1 MPQLTVTAIPGL
13 EAGTWVVDPTHSEI
27 SFTVRHLMSKVRGVF
42 HDFEGQIVVAD
53 NPFESSAQATV
64 QLASVDT
71 GTAQRDDHLRSSE
84 FFDVTSKP
92 VMTFSSTGLRADD
105 DGFIVTGDLTVNA
118 VTRPIELA
126 VEVLGVET
134 DGYGRT
140 VVGFEATGE
149 LNRKEYGIDWNM
161 PLDGGRFLVGDTVN
175 LALTVQATKQ
185 S

>member
-1 MPQLTVTAIPGL
+1 MPELTVTATPGL
-13 EAGTWVVDPTHSEI
+13 QAGTWVIDPTHTEI

-42 HDFEGQIVVAD
+42 HDFEGHIVVAE
-53 NPFESSAQATV
+53 NPLESSAQATV

-84 FFDVTSKP
+84 FFDVATKP
-92 VMTFSSTGLRADD
+92 VMTFACAGLRPDD
-105 DGFIVTGDLTVNA
+105 DGFAVTGDLTVNGI
-118 VTRPIELA
+118 TRPIELA

-140 VVGFEATGE
+140 VVGLEATGE
-149 LNRKEYGIDWNM
+149 LNRKDYGIDWNM
-161 PLDGGRFLVGDTVN
+161 PLDGGRFLVGDKVN

-185 S
+185 P